1 MKPKLLLSGEG
12 KMPWYIAAFTALGA
26 EVVAEN
32 CPEYRDGFD
41 GLVLCG
47 GVDID
52 PARYGQPVAG
62 SVGINPARDAAEFA
76 LVDAFLR
83 ADKPILGICRG
94 HQLLNVY
101 FGGSLIQHIRE
112 AEDHVMH
119 DRVDSVHGIVAEPH
133 SRLASLYGR
142 QFHVNSAH
150 HQAVDRVG
158 AGLFVTACALD
169 GTVEALEH
177 KSLPVMSVQWHPERI
192 SCEKRRADASNGE
205 IWISHFIDFCRSRK
219 GSGR

>member
-26 EVVAEN
+26 EIEAEY

-52 PARYGQPVAG
+52 PARYGQPVMG
-62 SVGINPARDAAEFA
+62 SVGMDPARDAAEYA
-76 LVDAFLR
+76 LIDAFLQ
-83 ADKPILGICRG
+83 ADKPIFGICRG

-101 FGGSLIQHIRE
+101 FGGSLIQHIPT

-119 DRVDSVHGIVAEPH
+119 DRVDSVHGVCAEPD
-133 SRLASLYGR
+133 SVLANLYGR
-142 QFHVNSAH
+142 EFPVNSAH
-150 HQAVDRVG
+150 HQAVDRLG
-158 AGLFVTACALD
+158 EGLRITARALD

-177 KSLPVMSVQWHPERI
+177 MSLPVMSVQWHPERI

-205 IWISHFIDFCRSRK
+205 ILITHYIDFCRSRK
-219 GSGR
+219 GYGR

>member
-26 EVVAEN
+26 EIEAEY

-52 PARYGQPVAG
+52 PARYGQPVMG
-62 SVGINPARDAAEFA
+62 SVGMDPARDAAEYA
-76 LVDAFLR
+76 LIDAFLQ
-83 ADKPILGICRG
+83 ADKPIFGICRG

-101 FGGSLIQHIRE
+101 FGGSLIQHIRT
-112 AEDHVMH
+112 AEDHIAH
-119 DRVDSVHGIVAEPH
+119 ERVDSAHSVTAVDGSILSGI
-133 SRLASLYGR
+133 YGTE
-142 QFHVNSAH
+142 FSVNSAH
-150 HQAVDRVG
+150 HQAADRLG
-158 AGLFVTACALD
+158 DGLRVTAIAAD

-177 KSLPVMSVQWHPERI
+177 ATLPVFSVQWHPERM
-192 SCEKRRADASNGE
+192 SFSRRREDTVCGE
-205 IWISHFIDFCRSRK
+205 PLIAHFIEFCSQWK
-219 GSGR
+219 GKDR